1 MTGLVGQVVEDRYRL
16 EEEIGCGAMGMVL
29 RARHVRVGR
38 EAAVKVLH
46 EHLMRDPV
54 MVERFEREAAVVA
67 RLNHKNLVN
76 VIDVGETSGQRYIV
90 LDLVRGPSL
99 AAILNSLSPIFIFLA
114 CAAALP
120 NVEPGEPLDMKAAYA
135 QERTAFLFFFLAYQG
150 GNWIV
155 DLTGLSLVTPPIVY
169 VHRTIVCAAL
179 IMALIG
185 RSRRWD
191 WAAMAIVAAAYAL
204 RLVTQLVQ

>member
-16 EEEIGCGAMGMVL
+16 EEEIGCGAMGMVF

-46 EHLMRDPV
+46 GHLMRDPV

-76 VIDVGETSGQRYIV
+76 VIDVGEASGQRYIV

-99 AAILNSLSPIFIFLA
+99 AAILTHSLLA
-114 CAAALP
+114 PKRIVHLTKQLLA
-120 NVEPGEPLDMKAAYA
+120 GSIT
-135 QERTAFLFFFLAYQG
+135 RTRRGSCIA
-150 GNWIV
+150 I
-155 DLTGLSLVTPPIVY
+155 S
-169 VHRTIVCAAL
+169 
-179 IMALIG
+179 
-185 RSRRWD
+185 SRR
-191 WAAMAIVAAAYAL
+191 
-204 RLVTQLVQ
+204 T